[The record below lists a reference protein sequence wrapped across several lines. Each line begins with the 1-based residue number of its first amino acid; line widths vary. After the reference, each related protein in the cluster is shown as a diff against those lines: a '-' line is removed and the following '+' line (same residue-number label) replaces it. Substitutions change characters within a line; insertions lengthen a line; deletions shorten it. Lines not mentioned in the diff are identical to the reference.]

1 MNELENLVQRVKDIF
16 IPRGQYSSQLF
27 IQLVDCG
34 QMILD
39 NFKRNIERFEI
50 SKTMNQFL
58 FHLTVNEMVK
68 NLHRKFTVIFRADLT
83 MI

>member
-16 IPRGQYSSQLF
+16 IPRGQYASHLF
-27 IQLVDCG
+27 IQIVDCG

-58 FHLTVNEMVK
+58 FHLMVNEMVK
-68 NLHRKFTVIFRADLT
+68 TT
-83 MI
+83 